1 PQTQVP
7 YLPSYDDLLHLKE
20 PEVLDAIG
28 YHLWQATKLN
38 MAVGQ
43 ALVPSPIP
51 ILGRFLDRLRVE
63 FHNLVVYYLNMST
76 SQQATA
82 YANLAL
88 AMQLLAQ
95 DLADLRAHIGR
106 QEGKDDQGS

>member
-1 PQTQVP
+1 
-7 YLPSYDDLLHLKE
+7 
-20 PEVLDAIG
+20 
-28 YHLWQATKLN
+28 
-38 MAVGQ
+38 
-43 ALVPSPIP
+43 
-51 ILGRFLDRLRVE
+51 
-63 FHNLVVYYLNMST
+63 VVYYLNMST

-88 AMQLLAQ
+88 ALQLLAQ